1 MEPIL
6 EKLSNDDESDNVGD
20 MHCIKCKSRTPNNAI
35 TIENI
40 TCKGKKRP
48 YIKTTCAVCI
58 SEKGKMYTSGNKKQ
72 PTIPTDEDIE
82 NIIQPHTKNPKKQ
95 LINPNML
102 IKLGDLPEKLQKQ
115 IAKLSI

>member
-6 EKLSNDDESDNVGD
+6 EKLSNDEPDNVGD

-40 TCKGKKRP
+40 TCKGKERP
-48 YIKTTCAVCI
+48 YIKTTCAVCN
-58 SEKGKMYTSGNKKQ
+58 SKKGKMYTSGNKKQ
-72 PTIPTDEDIE
+72 PTIPTVED
-82 NIIQPHTKNPKKQ
+82 IIQPHTKNPKKQ

-115 IAKLSI
+115 IVVLAL